1 MNRAMIVGG
10 ARDGEIVEITTPVI
24 FVLRTNSGSFAGVPG
39 GDMQSDPYDLVKLD
53 HYRAIDKDLHGMRY
67 VLRRT

>member
-24 FVLRTNSGSFAGVPG
+24 FVLRTNAGSFAGVPG
-39 GDMQSDPYDLVKLD
+39 RDIESDPYDLVRLD
-53 HYRAIDKDLHGMRY
+53 HYRAIDKDLQGWRY
-67 VLRRT
+67 VLRSK